1 MEVYKVGCRGASQL
15 GGFTSRDPTKGIT
28 WCLKRAVMLLL
39 EKCNDNKMV
48 KLPGHLY
55 VANKK
60 KLG

>member
-1 MEVYKVGCRGASQL
+1 MLKKTIVLV
-15 GGFTSRDPTKGIT
+15 F
-28 WCLKRAVMLLL
+28 KRAVMLLL